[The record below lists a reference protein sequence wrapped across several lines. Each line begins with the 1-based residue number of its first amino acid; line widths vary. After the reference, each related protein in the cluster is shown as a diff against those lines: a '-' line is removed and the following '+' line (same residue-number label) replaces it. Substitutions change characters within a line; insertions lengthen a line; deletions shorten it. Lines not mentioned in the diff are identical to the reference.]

1 MMTRRQVLLTWVI
14 VAVAGLLGGAL
25 CEGLRGGATY
35 AEAPEVD
42 ADEDGPRPEGWA
54 EQILGIVQ
62 DGRFRRLAPEPA
74 MDLPVRLTA
83 IKMYEAI
90 SPEAAELDLTDYEGR
105 AIMIRGLD
113 AGGWIYSAAV
123 IDRAGPILTA
133 VVQRLFG
140 EHEDENEDEHD
151 DRGTVSESD

>member
-1 MMTRRQVLLTWVI
+1 M
-14 VAVAGLLGGAL
+14 
-25 CEGLRGGATY
+25 
-35 AEAPEVD
+35 
-42 ADEDGPRPEGWA
+42 
-54 EQILGIVQ
+54 
-62 DGRFRRLAPEPA
+62 APEPA
-74 MDLPVRLTA
+74 KDLPVRLTA
-83 IKMYEAI
+83 IKMYVAI

-140 EHEDENEDEHD
+140 EDEHEDEHE